1 MKFLVM
7 NKLILFIAILISTV
21 SCQKD
26 SADEKMVNALFD
38 KIQANW
44 TLTSFK
50 LEGPGSDSL
59 YFTFNSGS
67 IKWNTCKFTDE
78 GKGSELCAGDFSLN
92 NVNGSLS
99 YLYDL
104 EKKTYRLRLGV
115 GSDLVWS
122 EQLEAYSKIMG
133 GEWKLEVSGDNNLMA
148 TQLQNDS
155 IPDLKVSFMAKK

>member
-1 MKFLVM
+1 MYKT
-7 NKLILFIAILISTV
+7 ILIAIILTSIL

-26 SADEKMVNALFD
+26 SADEKMVNALFE

-44 TLTSFK
+44 TITSFK
-50 LEGPGSDSL
+50 MEGPDSDSL
-59 YFTFNSGS
+59 DFIFNSGS
-67 IKWNTCKFTDE
+67 LKWNTCKFTDE
-78 GKGSELCAGDFSLN
+78 GKGSELCAGGFSLN

-104 EKKTYRLRLGV
+104 EKKTYRLTLGV

-133 GEWKLEVSGDNNLMA
+133 GEWTLEVAGDNILIA
-148 TQLQNDS
+148 TQLQNTGS
-155 IPDLKVSFMAKK
+155 PDLKVSFMAKK

>member
-1 MKFLVM
+1 MIKF
-7 NKLILFIAILISTV
+7 ILFVSILISTV

-26 SADEKMVNALFD
+26 SADEKMVNALFE

-50 LEGPGSDSL
+50 LEGPGSDTLDFS
-59 YFTFNSGS
+59 FNSGH
-67 IKWNTCKFTDE
+67 IKWNSCKYTDQ
-78 GKGSELCAGDFSLN
+78 GRGSELCAGDFSLN

-115 GSDLVWS
+115 GTDLNWS
-122 EQLEAYSKIMG
+122 EQLDTYKKIIG
-133 GEWKLEVSGDNNLMA
+133 GEWTLEVLGDNILMA
-148 TQLQNDS
+148 TQLQNDRS
-155 IPDLKVSFMAKK
+155 PGLKISFMAKK